1 MKRLI
6 QVYKGVD
13 QWGSVGPPGFG
24 DFIRGICHLYEL
36 LENQPDMKLYVDF
49 SQSEFGKYLSSG
61 SDVLSNGDQQR
72 IIDAPTYFVDHPA
85 LHERLK
91 DFINSDE
98 QELYLSTNVGDWNRT
113 LLPNSV
119 KEFAKQFYQFDP
131 AIEQEVA
138 TAIGA
143 KDYAV
148 LSIRCGDHFFQPGQ
162 NHQLSEIPAK
172 LSEIIENAILKES
185 NIPIL
190 VTSDHYELKVMLAE
204 KYGFLLLDHK
214 SEHGAY
220 GNVLPVIKDLCA
232 LKNSSKNYYINTWT
246 TWWSGFSHYTSI
258 IFDIP
263 SVNFRHP
270 EYIPEHISEN
280 GILTTVT

>member
-6 QVYKGVD
+6 QVYKVVD

-24 DFIRGICHLYEL
+24 DFIRGICHLYEN
-36 LENQPDMKLYVDF
+36 LEHHPNVKLYIDL
-49 SQSEFGKYLSSG
+49 SQSEFGKYIFTN
-61 SDVLSNGDQQR
+61 SDILYVGNQQK
-72 IIDAPTYFVDHPA
+72 IIDAPTYFVDHQA
-85 LHERLK
+85 LNERLI
-91 DFINSDE
+91 DFLNSDE
-98 QELYLSTNVGDWNRT
+98 EELYLSTNLGDWSRT

-119 KEFAKQFYQFDP
+119 KEFARQFYQFDP
-131 AIEQEVA
+131 AIEHEVSSA
-138 TAIGA
+138 TGP

-148 LSIRCGDHFFQPGQ
+148 LSIRCGDHFFHRGQ
-162 NHQLSEIPAK
+162 DHELSEVPQK
-172 LSEIIENAILKES
+172 VTEIIENVILRQC

-190 VTSDHYELKVMLAE
+190 VTSDHYELKIMLAE
-204 KYGFLLLDHK
+204 KYGFLMLDHK

-270 EYIPEHISEN
+270 EYMLESISEN
-280 GILTTVT
+280 GILTKAT

>member
-6 QVYKGVD
+6 QVYKGLA

-24 DFIRGICHLYEL
+24 DFIRGICHLYEML
-36 LENQPDMKLYVDF
+36 GNHPDVKLYIDL
-49 SQSEFGKYLSSG
+49 SQSEFAKYI
-61 SDVLSNGDQQR
+61 VSNPDILFVGDPQQ
-72 IIDAPTYFVDHPA
+72 IIDAPTYFVDHAA
-85 LHERLK
+85 LQERLK
-91 DFINSDE
+91 DFIDSDE

-113 LLPNSV
+113 LLPSPV
-119 KEFAKQFYQFDP
+119 KEFARQFYQFDP
-131 AIEQEVA
+131 AIEHEVA
-138 TAIGA
+138 SAIGV

-148 LSIRCGDHFFQPGQ
+148 LSIRCGDHFFQQGKEYP
-162 NHQLSEIPAK
+162 LSEIPQK
-172 LSEIIENAILKES
+172 LTEIIENSILKQCP
-185 NIPIL
+185 IPIL
-190 VTSDHYELKVMLAE
+190 VTSDHYELKVMLAK
-204 KYGFLLLDHK
+204 KYGFLMLDHK

-232 LKNSSKNYYINTWT
+232 LKNSSRNYYINTWT

-270 EYIPEHISEN
+270 EYVPEHISEN
-280 GILTTVT
+280 GTLTIAN

>member
-13 QWGSVGPPGFG
+13 QWGTIGPPGFG
-24 DFIRGICHLYEL
+24 DFIRGICHLYEM
-36 LENQPDMKLYVDF
+36 LENHPDVKLYVDF
-49 SQSEFGKYLSSG
+49 SQSEFGKYISSNSDILSVG
-61 SDVLSNGDQQR
+61 NQQK

-85 LHERLK
+85 LRERLK
-91 DFINSDE
+91 SFIDSDE
-98 QELYLSTNVGDWNRT
+98 KELYLSTNIGDWNRT

-119 KEFAKQFYQFDP
+119 KEFARQFYKFDP
-131 AIEQEVA
+131 TVEQEV
-138 TAIGA
+138 TSAIGA
-143 KDYAV
+143 EEYAV

-162 NHQLSEIPAK
+162 DHHLSEIPPK
-172 LSEIIENAILKES
+172 ISDIIENFVLQQCS
-185 NIPIL
+185 LPIL
-190 VTSDHYELKVMLAE
+190 VTSDHYELKILLAK
-204 KYGFLLLDHK
+204 KYGFLLLNHK

-232 LKNSSKNYYINTWT
+232 LKNSSKNFYINAWT

-263 SVNFRHP
+263 SLNFRHP
-270 EYIPEHISEN
+270 EYIPEYISRD
-280 GILTTVT
+280 GTLTTTI